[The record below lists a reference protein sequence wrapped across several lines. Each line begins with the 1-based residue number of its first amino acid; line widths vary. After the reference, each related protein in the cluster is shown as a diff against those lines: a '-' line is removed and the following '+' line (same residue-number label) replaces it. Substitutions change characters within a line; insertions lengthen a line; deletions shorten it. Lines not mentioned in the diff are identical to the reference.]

1 MKKSNLIKGSLLIMM
16 ALTLHACFVSKPYQK
31 PKIETEDLFRK
42 QTNVDSFSMAMLTWN
57 ELFTDPILQQHIQEA
72 IAQNLDLKMAMQ
84 NIAMAEAN
92 LKQSK
97 ANYLPSINAVA
108 TQTHQELSRNSQFGR
123 IFSGSINQYEL
134 STRVVWEADIWGK
147 ISSMKKAA
155 LADYMASENARQA
168 VQTEIVANVAS
179 LYFQLL
185 ALDAQTQM
193 ANKTLENRLAS
204 LEVIKALK
212 QAGNVTEVA
221 VQQTE
226 AQLYTVQL
234 VLEDL
239 QYQVQ
244 VFENSFQLLL
254 GKSGGTVAR
263 SSFDNQKMEAPIKTG
278 IPTLLLSLR
287 PDVKAAELN
296 FRNAFEMTNVAKSF
310 FYPSFTINATTGLQS
325 LELEQWF
332 STRSL
337 FANIITGLAQPIF
350 NQRQNKTRLEVAK
363 ANQEQAYLNFQKSIL
378 VAGNEV
384 SNSLASFENE
394 TKKLTIRK
402 QQVESLNRAANYSD
416 ELLQYGMVNYL
427 EVLVAKDQTLNAEI
441 AYIDTQFQ
449 QWNAMI
455 QLYKA
460 LGGGY

>member
-1 MKKSNLIKGSLLIMM
+1 
-16 ALTLHACFVSKPYQK
+16 
-31 PKIETEDLFRK
+31 
-42 QTNVDSFSMAMLTWN
+42 
-57 ELFTDPILQQHIQEA
+57 
-72 IAQNLDLKMAMQ
+72 
-84 NIAMAEAN
+84 
-92 LKQSK
+92 
-97 ANYLPSINAVA
+97 
-108 TQTHQELSRNSQFGR
+108 
-123 IFSGSINQYEL
+123 
-134 STRVVWEADIWGK
+134 
-147 ISSMKKAA
+147 
-155 LADYMASENARQA
+155 
-168 VQTEIVANVAS
+168 
-179 LYFQLL
+179 
-185 ALDAQTQM
+185 
-193 ANKTLENRLAS
+193 
-204 LEVIKALK
+204 
-212 QAGNVTEVA
+212 
-221 VQQTE
+221 
-226 AQLYTVQL
+226 
-234 VLEDL
+234 
-239 QYQVQ
+239 
-244 VFENSFQLLL
+244 
-254 GKSGGTVAR
+254 
-263 SSFDNQKMEAPIKTG
+263 MEAPIKTG

-363 ANQEQAYLNFQKSIL
+363 ASQEQAYLNFQKSIL

-402 QQVESLNRAANYSD
+402 QQVEALNRAANYSD
-416 ELLQYGMVNYL
+416 ELLQFGMSNYL

>member
-1 MKKSNLIKGSLLIMM
+1 MKRNNLIKGSLLILM

-31 PKIETEDLFRK
+31 PKVETDNIFRN
-42 QTNVDSFSMAMLTWN
+42 QTDVDSFSMAMISWN
-57 ELFTDPILQQHIQEA
+57 ELFTDPILQEHIQNA
-72 IAQNLDLKMAMQ
+72 IQQNLDLQMAMQ
-84 NIAMAEAN
+84 NINIAEAN
-92 LKQSK
+92 LKQSR

-108 TQTHQELSRNSQFGR
+108 TQTHQELSSNSQFGR
-123 IFSGSINQYEL
+123 IFNGSINQYEL
-134 STRVVWEADIWGK
+134 STRLVWEADIWGK

-155 LADYMASENARQA
+155 VADYLASENAKQA
-168 VQTEIVANVAS
+168 IQTEIVANVAS
-179 LYFQLL
+179 LYYQLL
-185 ALDAQTQM
+185 ALDAQIVM
-193 ANKTLENRLAS
+193 ANQTLENRLAS

-212 QAGNVTEVA
+212 QAGSVNEVA

-226 AQLYTVQL
+226 AQLYTVQI

-239 QYQVQ
+239 HYQVQ

-254 GKSGGTVAR
+254 GKSGEKVAR
-263 SSFDNQKMEAPIKTG
+263 SSFENQKMDAPIKTG
-278 IPTLLLSLR
+278 VPTLLLSLR

-325 LELEQWF
+325 LEIEKWF
-332 STRSL
+332 STKSI

-350 NQRQNKTRLEVAK
+350 NQRQNKTRLEIAK
-363 ANQEQAYLNFQKSIL
+363 ASQEQAYLNFQKSIL

-394 TKKLTIRK
+394 SKKLTIRK

-427 EVLVAKDQTLNAEI
+427 EVLVAKDQALNAEI
-441 AYIDTQFQ
+441 AYIDTRFQ

>member
-1 MKKSNLIKGSLLIMM
+1 MKRNNLIKGSLLILM

-31 PKIETEDLFRK
+31 PKVETDNIFRN
-42 QTNVDSFSMAMLTWN
+42 QTDVDSFSMAMISWN
-57 ELFTDPILQQHIQEA
+57 ELFTDPILQEHIQNA
-72 IAQNLDLKMAMQ
+72 IQQNLDLQMAMQ
-84 NIAMAEAN
+84 NINIAEAN
-92 LKQSK
+92 LKQSR

-108 TQTHQELSRNSQFGR
+108 TQTHQELSSNSQFGR
-123 IFSGSINQYEL
+123 IFNGSINQYEL
-134 STRVVWEADIWGK
+134 STRLVWEADIWGK

-155 LADYMASENARQA
+155 LADYLASENAKQA
-168 VQTEIVANVAS
+168 IQTEIVANVAS
-179 LYFQLL
+179 LYYQLL
-185 ALDAQTQM
+185 ALDAQIVM
-193 ANKTLENRLAS
+193 ANQTLENRLAS

-212 QAGNVTEVA
+212 QAGSVNEVA

-226 AQLYTVQL
+226 AQLYTVQI

-239 QYQVQ
+239 HYQVQ

-254 GKSGGTVAR
+254 GKSGEKVAR
-263 SSFDNQKMEAPIKTG
+263 SSFENQKMDAPIKTG
-278 IPTLLLSLR
+278 VPTLLLSLR

-325 LELEQWF
+325 LEIEKWF
-332 STRSL
+332 STKSI

-350 NQRQNKTRLEVAK
+350 NQRQNKTRLEIAK
-363 ANQEQAYLNFQKSIL
+363 ASQEQAYLNFQKSIL

-394 TKKLTIRK
+394 SKKLTIRK

-427 EVLVAKDQTLNAEI
+427 EVLVAKDQALNAEI
-441 AYIDTQFQ
+441 AYIDTRFQ